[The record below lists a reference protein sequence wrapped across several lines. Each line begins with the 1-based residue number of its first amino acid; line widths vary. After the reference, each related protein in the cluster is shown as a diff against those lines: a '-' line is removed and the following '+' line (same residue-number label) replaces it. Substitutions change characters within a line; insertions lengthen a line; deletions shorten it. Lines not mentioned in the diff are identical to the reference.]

1 MDKTDFDWTVK
12 AVDILCPNADFNVLQ
27 PPDGAISIRWND
39 LKGDTKPDQSTIDT
53 KIAELKTAY
62 NNNEYQ
68 RKRHVAYPNIREQ
81 LDLLYWD
88 QVNGTSKFKEAIAKV
103 KADNP
108 KP

>member
-1 MDKTDFDWTVK
+1 MNKTDFDWTQE
-12 AVDILCPNADFNVLQ
+12 AVDILCPNADFNIIQ
-27 PPDGAISIRWND
+27 PPGGTISIRWND
-39 LKGDTKPDQSTIDT
+39 LKGDNKPDQSTIDT
-53 KIAELKTAY
+53 KVAELKTAY

-68 RKRHVAYPNIREQ
+68 RKRYVAYPKLREQ